1 MTEGAVG
8 TSSSL
13 VVVIL
18 LGTGVG
24 TDGISLG
31 LNGLSVLVMV
41 GGAGVL
47 GSLDCWGT
55 LFTGLNLLLGN
66 PEPVVSESLLSS
78 FPIGRRNRS
87 LG

>member
-18 LGTGVG
+18 VGIGVG

-31 LNGLSVLVMV
+31 LNGLSVLVMT
-41 GGAGVL
+41 GAGVL
-47 GSLDCWGT
+47 GSLGCWGT

-78 FPIGRRNRS
+78 FPIGRQNRS

>member
-18 LGTGVG
+18 VGTGVG

-31 LNGLSVLVMV
+31 LNGLSVRVMT
-41 GGAGVL
+41 GAGVL

-78 FPIGRRNRS
+78 FPIGKRNRS

>member
-18 LGTGVG
+18 VGTGVG
-24 TDGISLG
+24 IDGISLG
-31 LNGLSVLVMV
+31 LNGLSVRVMT
-41 GGAGVL
+41 GAGVL

-55 LFTGLNLLLGN
+55 LLTGLNLLLGN
-66 PEPVVSESLLSS
+66 PEPVVPESLLSS

-87 LG
+87 FC